1 MSSSPV
7 RNFGDGSDL
16 TRRFIAARELA
27 QQVEDNLPVELTAM
41 SECDAI
47 HATLLDALSELLTVN
62 EELATRQ
69 ALLAEQMTALKA
81 ALEAAQRGGALYR
94 TPRGITPHLS

>member
-1 MSSSPV
+1 MSNSPV

-27 QQVEDNLPVELTAM
+27 QQVEDNLPVELTG
-41 SECDAI
+41 CDAI
-47 HATLLDALSELLTVN
+47 HATLLDALSELLAVN